1 MENID
6 QVQPTLIK
14 WFHITTTVNSCFLP
28 IMDTKDSPEAAQ
40 GNGSLVQDLDEAP
53 PTQARPS
60 VAKRPLETGEG
71 DNVDDEGGNGAKR
84 TKLDQESESEAPAGP
99 DGEIDEKDNDS
110 KPQSSVDSK
119 PKPVATSA
127 DESQMNGSEAATLP
141 NAFESEESLAHQR
154 SIMEN
159 GGRWRTHQMAEDY
172 VGAVAKLMYPGTK
185 FGPYGYN
192 HNMRE
197 FPLEYISVLAFIKSP
212 LRRPTVIEKWS
223 PYEVA
228 LFEGAMLH
236 YGKEFHLVSR
246 EIKTKT
252 TQEVIDF
259 YYVWKKTAHY
269 KKWKEQFIT
278 DEELDFRLEQAS
290 AAKR

>member
-1 MENID
+1 MDAENI
-6 QVQPTLIK
+6 
-14 WFHITTTVNSCFLP
+14 
-28 IMDTKDSPEAAQ
+28 PEAAL
-40 GNGSLVQDLDEAP
+40 GNGSLDHGLNEASP
-53 PTQARPS
+53 AEARPS
-60 VAKRPLETGEG
+60 VAKRSLETDCS
-71 DNVDDEGGNGAKR
+71 DNVDDEEGNGAKR
-84 TKLDQESESEAPAGP
+84 TKLDLESVSEVPAAPG
-99 DGEIDEKDNDS
+99 GEVDETDNGS
-110 KPQSSVDSK
+110 KPHSSMDDSK
-119 PKPVATSA
+119 PKPVVASA
-127 DESQMNGSEAATLP
+127 DDSQMNGSKAASCP

-197 FPLEYISVLAFIKSP
+197 YPLEYISVLAFIKSP
-212 LRRPTVIEKWS
+212 LRRPAVIEKWS

-236 YGKEFHLVSR
+236 YGKEFHLISQ

-278 DEELDFRLEQAS
+278 DEDLEYRLEQAS
-290 AAKR
+290 TAKR

>member
-1 MENID
+1 
-6 QVQPTLIK
+6 
-14 WFHITTTVNSCFLP
+14 
-28 IMDTKDSPEAAQ
+28 MDTEDSPEAAL
-40 GNGSLVQDLDEAP
+40 GNGSLNEELKGVSQRQP
-53 PTQARPS
+53 QPS
-60 VAKRPLETGEG
+60 VPKRPLETDDCENVLEDGE
-71 DNVDDEGGNGAKR
+71 NGAKR
-84 TKLDQESESEAPAGP
+84 KKLDHESELEAPADP
-99 DGEIDEKDNDS
+99 DGEVDEKDSDS
-110 KPQSSVDSK
+110 KPQLSINSE

-127 DESQMNGSEAATLP
+127 DDSQMNGSEAAALP
-141 NAFESEESLAHQR
+141 SAFESEESLAQQR

-192 HNMRE
+192 HSMRE
-197 FPLEYISVLAFIKSP
+197 FPLEYISALAFIKSP

-236 YGKEFHLVSR
+236 HGKEFHLVSR

-269 KKWKEQFIT
+269 KKWKEQYIT
-278 DEELDFRLEQAS
+278 NDELDFRLEQAS
-290 AAKR
+290 ATKR

>member
-1 MENID
+1 MEN
-6 QVQPTLIK
+6 
-14 WFHITTTVNSCFLP
+14 
-28 IMDTKDSPEAAQ
+28 E
-40 GNGSLVQDLDEAP
+40 GSLEAEQGDGILVDDVSEPSPSRSP
-53 PTQARPS
+53 PG
-60 VAKRPLETGEG
+60 VAKRPLETD
-71 DNVDDEGGNGAKR
+71 DNDKVDDSTGNGAKR
-84 TKLDQESESEAPAGP
+84 TKLDDESTSENPT
-99 DGEIDEKDNDS
+99 DGEVDQQKETDS
-110 KPQSSVDSK
+110 KPQSSIDATPNPASASTDDSR
-119 PKPVATSA
+119 
-127 DESQMNGSEAATLP
+127 MNGGKAAAHP
-141 NAFESEESLAHQR
+141 DPFESEESLAQQL

-159 GGRWRTHQMAEDY
+159 GGRWKTHQMAEDY
-172 VGAVAKLMYPGTK
+172 MGTVAKLMYPGTK

-197 FPLEYISVLAFIKSP
+197 YPLEYISVLAFVKSP
-212 LRRPTVIEKWS
+212 LRRPSVIEKWS

-269 KKWKEQFIT
+269 KKWKEHYIT
-278 DEELDFRLEQAS
+278 DEELDFKLEQAS

>member
-1 MENID
+1 MENEG
-6 QVQPTLIK
+6 
-14 WFHITTTVNSCFLP
+14 
-28 IMDTKDSPEAAQ
+28 SPETQ
-40 GNGSLVQDLDEAP
+40 QEKRILVEELSEASP
-53 PTQARPS
+53 NHSRPA
-60 VAKRPLETGEG
+60 VEKRPLEADDNDNADDATG
-71 DNVDDEGGNGAKR
+71 NAKR
-84 TKLDQESESEAPAGP
+84 TKLDHKSESVVPA
-99 DGEIDEKDNDS
+99 DGEVDQMEAGS
-110 KPQSSVDSK
+110 KPQSSIDSK
-119 PKPVATSA
+119 PKPASA
-127 DESQMNGSEAATLP
+127 STDESQMNGSQAAARP
-141 NAFESEESLAHQR
+141 NAFESEESLTQQR

-159 GGRWRTHQMAEDY
+159 GGRWKTHQMAEDY

-197 FPLEYISVLAFIKSP
+197 YPLEYISVLAFIKSP
-212 LRRPTVIEKWS
+212 LRRPSVIEKWS

-252 TQEVIDF
+252 TKEVIDF

-269 KKWKEQFIT
+269 KKWKDHYIND
-278 DEELDFRLEQAS
+278 DELEFKLEQAS